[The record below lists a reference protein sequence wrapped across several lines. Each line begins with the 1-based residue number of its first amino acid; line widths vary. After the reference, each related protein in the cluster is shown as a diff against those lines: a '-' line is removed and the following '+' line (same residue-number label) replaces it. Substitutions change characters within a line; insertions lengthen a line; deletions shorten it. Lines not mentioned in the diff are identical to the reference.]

1 MLRSRYLGSKADPLL
16 KNVFYFVA
24 KLVAISLFALLLG
37 ALSLCNTHKA
47 LQKGREDAIADSAKG
62 VYEYC
67 HLHNKLT
74 DTENELHTANEKL
87 RDANSD
93 MDEERKEFRHTIQD
107 LNDQHQVNQEEI
119 RSLKQHV
126 SNTECDRDEH
136 FRWLSY
142 ASRANRKL
150 AQENQKFAREKQN
163 LAKENQKLED
173 EKQKLK
179 DENQQLEASLTEK
192 DKTINDLQAQAN
204 DTAPE
209 AVVTA
214 PSSPIYI
221 SIKNQTEMHQQ
232 MQQPGTAMPSLSDTS
247 PEQAAANSRVSE
259 RDERIR
265 DLKQQNQTLTS
276 DIGGLRTDFETLRDE
291 HGKCSEH
298 LQTQLAKKDGE
309 MSAIRA
315 EKETADEDSAKTI
328 AALRAELGGK
338 EQEVEEANGALAAN
352 QASSANSAQRLK
364 TLSSELEVSRQA
376 HARVDKDPAS
386 QKSRIGELT
395 ASKEQLEDT
404 LRVKNDEIATLQE
417 YVSDSHKDLEEL
429 QKTHATCHEHASSQ
443 ALQLTQLHGANGLL
457 QASND
462 DLTQQLQ
469 RANTERADLIR
480 DGQRVAVEQ
489 QNQALLNLRTFSQSE
504 TLSLQARIQTLTQTV
519 DKQQQHIHS
528 LKSNCP
534 KCQDLRAALDAVVT
548 DVKMS
553 DDESRAEIKREVR
566 EELRSQVPDD
576 LRRQLRVEVER
587 SLRDEF
593 QKRYSD
599 LHASNSK
606 RIQEQDRLIRDK
618 NAELEKARNIPSICV
633 NHAACDRK
641 EGNLLASI
649 TKLEN
654 DAKILRGNCSR
665 LKSSA
670 QNDRE
675 QLNSV
680 QTANE
685 DLRRELETIKADQR
699 RAQNVNPLQSKLKA
713 CQREV
718 EKMKEDREKARNN
731 CSIYSKNF
739 SDLKKKYQALEKEQG
754 MESPSAVPG
763 IQTLPVDEGEQQW
776 PEGSS
781 PDDRSSTVNRDE
793 ATALDVL
800 RHEVDLRE
808 ARDGK
813 KAVYAMPATSDCP
826 APKSAPGTPQ
836 TFSLQPAPQP
846 TNNFALVA
854 GKKREHA
861 EYSDG
866 EMDDEEV
873 DDRKKVKM
881 YHLMVSKEM

>member
-1 MLRSRYLGSKADPLL
+1 M
-16 KNVFYFVA
+16 
-24 KLVAISLFALLLG
+24 
-37 ALSLCNTHKA
+37 
-47 LQKGREDAIADSAKG
+47 QKGRDDAIADPARG
-62 VYEYC
+62 AYEYC
-67 HLHNKLT
+67 HLHNKLK

-93 MDEERKEFRHTIQD
+93 MDEERKEFRDTIQD
-107 LNDQHQVNQEEI
+107 LSDQRYVDQEEI

-150 AQENQKFAREKQN
+150 AQENRDLAREKQN
-163 LAKENQKLED
+163 LAGESQKLEH
-173 EKQKLK
+173 ENHKLE
-179 DENQQLEASLTEK
+179 DRNQRLEASLTEK

-209 AVVTA
+209 AFAAA

-221 SIKNQTEMHQQ
+221 SLN
-232 MQQPGTAMPSLSDTS
+232 
-247 PEQAAANSRVSE
+247 N
-259 RDERIR
+259 R
-265 DLKQQNQTLTS
+265 DLEQQNQTLTS
-276 DIGGLRTDFETLRDE
+276 KIEGLRADLETLRDE
-291 HGKCSEH
+291 HGKCSEY

-309 MSAIRA
+309 MSTIRA
-315 EKETADEDSAKTI
+315 EKETAAKDSAKTI
-328 AALRAELGGK
+328 AALQAKLAGK
-338 EQEVEEANGALAAN
+338 EQEVEEANGALVAN
-352 QASSANSAQRLK
+352 QASSADNVQRLK
-364 TLSSELEVSRQA
+364 KLGSELEVSRQT
-376 HARVDKDPAS
+376 HAQVDKDSAS

-404 LRVKNDEIATLQE
+404 LRVKNDEIATLQGC
-417 YVSDSHKDLEEL
+417 VNDSRKDLEEL
-429 QKTHATCHEHASSQ
+429 QKKHATCNEHASSQ
-443 ALQLTQLHGANGLL
+443 ALQLTQLQGTNGLL

-462 DLTQQLQ
+462 GLTQQLQ

-480 DGQRVAVEQ
+480 EGQRMAVEQ
-489 QNQALLNLRTFSQSE
+489 QTQALPDLRTFSQSE
-504 TLSLQARIQTLTQTV
+504 TLSLQTRIQTLTQTV

-528 LKSNCP
+528 LKTNCP
-534 KCQDLRAALDAVVT
+534 KCRDLRAALDAVVT
-548 DVKMS
+548 DVKMA
-553 DDESRAEIKREVR
+553 DDETRAEMKREVR

-587 SLRDEF
+587 SLREEF

-633 NHAACDRK
+633 NHAACEKK

-654 DAKILRGNCSR
+654 DGKILRGNCSR
-665 LKSSA
+665 LKSNA

-718 EKMKEDREKARNN
+718 EKMKEDRDKARNN

-739 SDLKKKYQALEKEQG
+739 SDLKKKYEALEKEQGRSPLDGDNLMEDGCSERVIAGQNERTIRTLQNKVAKLSKELEDQKARGNVQDQG

-776 PEGSS
+776 QGGDS
-781 PDDRSSTVNRDE
+781 PDDRSSRMDRDE
-793 ATALDVL
+793 AAALDVL

-813 KAVYAMPATSDCP
+813 KAVYAMPATSACP
-826 APKSAPGTPQ
+826 APTSTPEIPRTFGTQPARQPTNKSAP
-836 TFSLQPAPQP
+836 
-846 TNNFALVA
+846 VA
-854 GKKREHA
+854 GKKRERA

-866 EMDDEEV
+866 EVDDEEV

-881 YHLMVSKEM
+881 YHLMVSKEI